1 MNRVEIPDGT
11 IRKNTEY
18 GYLTGSLLNKE
29 YEISSLSSLIFKCTY
44 HILALMTEML
54 IAIL

>member
-29 YEISSLSSLIFKCTY
+29 YEISSLFSLIFKCTY